1 MANLIRR
8 ESREPARGTAPEYR
22 WDPFRVMDALLRWDP
37 FRGDFGG
44 APQGAEFMPRF
55 DVTETK
61 DAYVI
66 KADLPGVKEDDLNL
80 SVNGNMLTLSGT
92 REAEHRDEGDRA
104 YLVERSYGEFARS
117 FALPEGVDADNVS
130 AELKNGELIVRLPK
144 KPEAQPKKIAIGK
157 SGAGGEGKAKA

>member
-1 MANLIRR
+1 MANLMRK
-8 ESREPARGTAPEYR
+8 EGREPARTAQEYR
-22 WDPFRVMDALLRWDP
+22 WDPFRVMDALFRWDP
-37 FRGDFGG
+37 FRGEFG

-66 KADLPGVKEDDLNL
+66 KADLPGVKEEDLNL

-92 REAEHRDEGDRA
+92 REAERRDEGDRA

-117 FALPEGVDADNVS
+117 FALPEGVDADHVS

-144 KPEAQPKKIAIGK
+144 KPEAQPKKITIGK
-157 SGAGGEGKAKA
+157 SGSEAKAKA